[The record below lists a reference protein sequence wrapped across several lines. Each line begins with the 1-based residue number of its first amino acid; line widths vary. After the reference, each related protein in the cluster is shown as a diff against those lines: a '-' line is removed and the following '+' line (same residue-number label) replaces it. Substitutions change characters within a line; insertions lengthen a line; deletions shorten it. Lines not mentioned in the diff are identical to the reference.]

1 MLRSA
6 QHDINS
12 MTSIN
17 DRVDALFAQWDKT
30 DSPGCVLGVIKD
42 GEFIYKRGYGM
53 ADLECRVPITPV
65 SIFDIG
71 STGKQFTA
79 AMIAILAAQGLLSLD
94 DPIRKYLPEMPVYA
108 DNITIRHL
116 VHHTSGLRDY
126 LTLMDAQGLPDENI
140 YAEQFLFD
148 LIAKQKG
155 LNFKPGN
162 EFLYSNTG
170 YFLLGHIA
178 ERITRKHITELIK
191 EFIFDPLGMQ
201 QSTFNRDYR
210 PIVRNHAMSYAP
222 GKDGNSFV
230 NDIALLGGTG
240 DGPILTNVEDLS
252 LWDRNFYDNKLNNA
266 QPDLIE
272 QLHQTGRLND
282 GRSIT
287 YAFGLVVDTYKGQR
301 IVSHGGSWAGY
312 RTEMMRF
319 LDERFTVICISNLGS
334 IDPTS
339 LCMQVADIYLDDKI
353 KSGPVKK
360 IDLSADEM
368 EQYTGIYQGK
378 YLTVEVFVRDASLYL
393 TLGTREYRLT
403 PVAKKKF
410 QLDESLDVLSFSGRQ
425 NDRLSFIEYG
435 IQTETYKR
443 IRKQRAKP
451 QDLSLYTGGF
461 LCKELDVRYSI
472 NFNGGGLQ
480 LKRNPYDMLNHLR
493 FFTEDTLLCDFGEL
507 RFKFKDEIAKGFTLN
522 ADRVI
527 NLKFRRIK

>member
-1 MLRSA
+1 MSSL
-6 QHDINS
+6 
-12 MTSIN
+12 N

-30 DSPGCVLGVIKD
+30 NSPGCVLGVIKD

-53 ADLECRVPITPV
+53 ADLECRVPLTPV

-79 AMIAILAAQGLLSLD
+79 TVMAILAAQGFLSLD
-94 DPIRKYLPEMPVYA
+94 DSIRKCLPELPHYA
-108 DNITIRHL
+108 DPITIRHL
-116 VHHTSGLRDY
+116 LHHTSGLRDY
-126 LTLMDAQGLPDENI
+126 LTLMDAKGLPDENI
-140 YAEQFLFD
+140 YTESFLFD
-148 LIAKQKG
+148 LTTKQKR
-155 LNFKPGN
+155 LNFKPGS
-162 EFLYSNTG
+162 ELLYSNTG
-170 YFLLGHIA
+170 YLLLGHIA

-191 EFIFDPLGMQ
+191 EFIFDPLGMR

-222 GKDGNSFV
+222 GDDGGTFV

-287 YAFGLVVDTYKGQR
+287 YAFGLIVDTYKGHR

-319 LDERFTVICISNLGS
+319 PDDRFTVICLSNLGS
-334 IDPTS
+334 MDPTR
-339 LCMQVADIYLDDKI
+339 LCQQVVDIYLEGKLKGD
-353 KSGPVKK
+353 PVKK
-360 IDLSADEM
+360 RFDLSADELKK
-368 EQYTGIYQGK
+368 YTGVYQGK
-378 YLTVEVFVRDASLYL
+378 YMTVEVAVKEAALYL
-393 TLGTREYRLT
+393 TIGTREYRLT
-403 PVAKKKF
+403 PVDKKKF
-410 QLDESLDVLSFSGRQ
+410 QLDESLDSLIFSGRQ
-425 NDRLSFIEYG
+425 NDRLSFMEYG

-443 IRKQRAKP
+443 IRSQRAGLHK
-451 QDLSLYTGGF
+451 LSIYTGNY
-461 LCKELDVRYSI
+461 LCKELDVQYNI
-472 NFNGGGLQ
+472 DVHEDGLL
-480 LKRNPYDMLNHLR
+480 LKRNKYDKPKKLQ
-493 FFTEDTLLCDFGEL
+493 FFTEETLLCDFGEL
-507 RFKFKDEIAKGFTLN
+507 RFKFNDGNTKGFSLN

-527 NLKFRRIK
+527 NLTFRRLK